1 MFWDSGEEL
10 KLSYLSP
17 YLESLAP
24 NFTSGVNF
32 AVSGATTLP
41 QFVPFALDI
50 QVRQFIHFK
59 NRSLELQSLGMY
71 VVLVSG
77 FGCSWIRSNKKMGLN
92 SFE

>member
-1 MFWDSGEEL
+1 MFGLRLGSEKFDMFWVLGEEL

-17 YLESLAP
+17 YLEALAP

-41 QFVPFALDI
+41 QFVPFALDV

-59 NRSLELQSLGMY
+59 NRSLDLQSLGMFPFSI
-71 VVLVSG
+71 LVSP
-77 FGCSWIRSNKKMGLN
+77 F
-92 SFE
+92 FF

>member
-1 MFWDSGEEL
+1 MFWCSGEDL

-41 QFVPFALDI
+41 QFVPFALDVQI
-50 QVRQFIHFK
+50 RQFIHFK
-59 NRSLELQSLGMY
+59 NRSLHLQSLGIC
-71 VVLVSG
+71 
-77 FGCSWIRSNKKMGLN
+77 F
-92 SFE
+92 SFLF